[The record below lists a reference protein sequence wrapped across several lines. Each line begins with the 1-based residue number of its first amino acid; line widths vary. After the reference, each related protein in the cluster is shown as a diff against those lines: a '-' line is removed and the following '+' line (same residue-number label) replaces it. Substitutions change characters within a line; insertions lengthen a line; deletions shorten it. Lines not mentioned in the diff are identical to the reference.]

1 MFFRKMISHQSHSE
15 KKMKRNLA
23 VSILIF
29 ISVYCTAF
37 AQSTVT
43 QYYDRN
49 DFQLTSPG
57 ALKFGLYGYDNPALL
72 SYLRHPDLLVT
83 WNDGSDPTHR
93 WGLFAA
99 GPHIGFGMV
108 QEKIGG
114 IAVTDYRLSLG
125 GGDRTFSTG
134 LAYGWTITDDPLLD
148 RSSLLTVGT
157 LIRPSPYASIGFTC
171 TSAINTKGAEIAG
184 DLAVRPFGNELLTAF
199 ADYVVHRTPQIDK
212 DMWSAGVAVE
222 ALPGVRITGRYFNTE
237 AFSLGFQFSLGNI
250 GFETQ
255 AHYDNSQKY
264 AYNSYGIRL
273 GAYDRNIFSD
283 KFPGKKKF
291 LELNQPG
298 RISYQRYILFDDSQ
312 TLSDL
317 LTSIDAAKTD
327 PSVGGI
333 AINTSGLEADA
344 EKLWELREKLKDF
357 KTTGKKVFIF
367 IDRGNIEIY
376 HFASV
381 ADKIVMDPMG
391 TFFLDGFRMGRTFYK
406 GTLEKIGLGYD
417 EWRFFK
423 YKSAAENLSRDKMSD
438 ADREQRQKIVDDW
451 YKIAKSD
458 ICEGRHLTSEQ
469 FDNLVNNE
477 VVFLAQQA
485 KENGLIDSLG
495 RWDMMKELVKK
506 ETGSDKSF
514 IDPEMLAKFKLP
526 YDNRWGEPPHIAVI
540 YALGVCDMDEGI
552 TARKL
557 VKDFEA
563 AADDSRVK
571 AIVLRVDSPG
581 GDGMA
586 SDYIAEAMK
595 KVKGKKPIIVSQGSV
610 AASGGYWLSMYADTI
625 IAAPRTI
632 TGSIGVIGGWF
643 YNKGLKDSMGISTD
657 YVKVG
662 NHADLGF
669 GMTIPLIGLTIPDRN
684 LTTEERA
691 RAESLI
697 KAMYKEFLDKVSLG
711 RKQKSDDLES
721 IAQGRVWSG
730 LDGKQNGL
738 VDVLGG
744 LETAI
749 NIAKERAGIPKCQEV
764 TLVEMPKKGLFD
776 FSIFASKHLGIE
788 TKVLNDP
795 AIELLKFRLKHNGE
809 PMPML
814 PMEDI
819 DMMKQ
824 SN

>member
-1 MFFRKMISHQSHSE
+1 
-15 KKMKRNLA
+15 MKRLIA
-23 VSILIF
+23 VFIF
-29 ISVYCTAF
+29 ILSTYCSLVGQSSVTP
-37 AQSTVT
+37 
-43 QYYDRN
+43 YYDRN
-49 DFQLTSPG
+49 DFQLASPG

-72 SYLRHPDLLVT
+72 TYLRQPDLLIT
-83 WNDGSDPTHR
+83 WNDGTDPTHR

-99 GPHIGFGMV
+99 GPNCGFGMV
-108 QEKIGG
+108 RQKIGG
-114 IAVTDYRLSLG
+114 IAATDYRLSLS
-125 GGDRTFSTG
+125 GGDRTLSTG
-134 LAYGWTITDDPLLD
+134 IAYGWTITDNPVLD
-148 RSSLLTVGT
+148 KSSLLILGT
-157 LIRPSPYASIGFTC
+157 LMRPLPSASVGLTY
-171 TSAINTKGAEIAG
+171 TSAINTKGYELTG
-184 DLAVRPFGNELLTAF
+184 DLAVRPFKNEMVTFF
-199 ADYVVHRTPQIDK
+199 ADYNVHRTPQLDK

-222 ALPGVRITGRYFNTE
+222 ALPGVRITGRYFNTD
-237 AFSLGFQFSLGNI
+237 AFSLGFQFSLGHI

-255 AHYDNSQKY
+255 SHYDSDQKY

-283 KFPGKKKF
+283 KFPIKNKF
-291 LELNQPG
+291 VELNQP
-298 RISYQRYILFDDSQ
+298 RHISYQRYVLFDDSQ

-333 AINTSGLEADA
+333 AINTSGLETDA

-357 KTTGKKVFIF
+357 KTIGKKVFIF
-367 IDRGNIEIY
+367 IDRGNIEMY

-391 TFFLDGFRMGRTFYK
+391 TFFLEGFHMGRTFYK

-423 YKSAAENLSRDKMSD
+423 YKSAAENLSRNKMSD
-438 ADREQRQKIVDDW
+438 ADREQRQKLIDDW

-458 ICEGRHLTSEQ
+458 ICEARHLTSEQ
-469 FDNLVNNE
+469 FDQLVNNE

-485 KENGLIDSLG
+485 KERGLVDSLG
-495 RWDMMKELVKK
+495 RWDLMKELVKN

-514 IDPEMLAKFKLP
+514 ISPNMLAKFKLP
-526 YDNRWGEPPHIAVI
+526 YDNYWGEPPHIAVI
-540 YALGVCDMDEGI
+540 YALGACAMDEGI
-552 TARKL
+552 TARRL

-581 GDGMA
+581 GDGLA

-595 KVKGKKPIIVSQGSV
+595 KAKGKKPIIVSQGFV

-625 IAAPRTI
+625 VAAPRTI
-632 TGSIGVIGGWF
+632 TGSIGVIGGWI
-643 YNKGLKDSMGISTD
+643 YNKGLKDSLGMSTD
-657 YVKVG
+657 FVKVG
-662 NHADLGF
+662 DHADIGF
-669 GMTIPLIGLTIPDRN
+669 GMTLPLIGLTIPDRN
-684 LTTEERA
+684 LTTDERA

-697 KAMYKEFLDKVSLG
+697 KTMYKEFLDKVSLG
-711 RKQKSDDLES
+711 RKKKSEDIES
-721 IAQGRVWSG
+721 IAQGRAWSG

-749 NIAKERAGIPKCQEV
+749 NIAKERAGIPKCQDV
-764 TLVEMPKKGLFD
+764 TLVELPKKGLID
-776 FSIFASKHLGIE
+776 FSKFMPRLFGVE
-788 TKVLNDP
+788 TKALNDP
-795 AIELLKFRLKHNGE
+795 TIELLKFRLEHNGE

-814 PMEDI
+814 PMEDM

-824 SN
+824 SK